1 MMIFNKARMAKLSGI
16 LTESKKGIKD
26 SMADQFGGGKEEG
39 DPWLDGEVTTEG
51 AEEDEKLMKGDHG
64 QAQIDDY
71 YNSSTRRAPHHSG
84 GSKKNASRTPMSW
97 ADRDDA
103 MRDYTFFE
111 NVEELDEDEDMKE
124 GDEEELD
131 EASLRRMIRSAL
143 SEAKKEMMDKK
154 KAKGKAKGKGKFPA
168 KGKAKDDEDE
178 EKAVREAVRSEIK
191 SVLRSRGVTLGG
203 TGPGFKR

>member
-1 MMIFNKARMAKLSGI
+1 VEAMMIFNKARMAKLSGI

-51 AEEDEKLMKGDHG
+51 TEEDE
-64 QAQIDDY
+64 
-71 YNSSTRRAPHHSG
+71 SSMM
-84 GSKKNASRTPMSW
+84 N
-97 ADRDDA
+97 
-103 MRDYTFFE
+103 
-111 NVEELDEDEDMKE
+111 ELDDDEDMKE

-131 EASLRRMIRSAL
+131 EVSLRRMIRSAL

-154 KAKGKAKGKGKFPA
+154 KAKGKAKGKFPA
-168 KGKAKDDEDE
+168 KAKGKDDEDE

>member
-1 MMIFNKARMAKLSGI
+1 VEAMMIFNKARMAKLSGI

-51 AEEDEKLMKGDHG
+51 AEEDE
-64 QAQIDDY
+64 
-71 YNSSTRRAPHHSG
+71 SSMM
-84 GSKKNASRTPMSW
+84 N
-97 ADRDDA
+97 
-103 MRDYTFFE
+103 
-111 NVEELDEDEDMKE
+111 ELDDEDEGMKE

-154 KAKGKAKGKGKFPA
+154 KAKAKAKGKGKFPA

>member
-51 AEEDEKLMKGDHG
+51 TEEDE
-64 QAQIDDY
+64 
-71 YNSSTRRAPHHSG
+71 SSMM
-84 GSKKNASRTPMSW
+84 N
-97 ADRDDA
+97 
-103 MRDYTFFE
+103 
-111 NVEELDEDEDMKE
+111 ELDDEDMKE

-154 KAKGKAKGKGKFPA
+154 KAKAKGKAKGKFPA
-168 KGKAKDDEDE
+168 KAKGKDDEDEDE